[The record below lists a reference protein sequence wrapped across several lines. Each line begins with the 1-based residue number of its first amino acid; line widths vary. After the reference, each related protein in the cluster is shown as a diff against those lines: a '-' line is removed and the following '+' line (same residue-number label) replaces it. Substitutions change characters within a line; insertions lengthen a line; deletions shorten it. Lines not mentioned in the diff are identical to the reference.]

1 MKAPGILFA
10 AIVATGQSI
19 LTANLVLAAPL
30 GGDGGLPEAL
40 GRPPYLLLSQAPDR
54 LSRLWQHRSILEQ
67 ALQAP
72 PQAMPEAPP
81 ALPRARPLQVP
92 VPEPE
97 LSSVPQPEIA
107 AVPEQ
112 VAEIPDNALSCE
124 DAATIVADYGF
135 SDIRPTGCSGELYR
149 FSATRDGS
157 AYSIGITAAAG
168 EITEVSR
175 E

>member
-1 MKAPGILFA
+1 MKAPGMFFA
-10 AIVATGQSI
+10 AILAAGQAI
-19 LTANLVLAAPL
+19 VTANLALAAPL
-30 GGDGGLPEAL
+30 GGEGGHTEAL
-40 GRPPYLLLSQAPDR
+40 GRPPYLLLAQAPDR

-72 PQAMPEAPP
+72 LEAMPETPP

-97 LSSVPQPEIA
+97 LSSISEPEIA

-112 VAEIPDNALSCE
+112 FAETPENAVSCE

-157 AYSIGITAAAG
+157 AYSIGVTAAAG